1 MDIVT
6 LTTAL
11 VALLAPLLPFLIK
24 AGEKSVEEIGKKVG
38 ESAWN
43 FAKKIWSRLTPKINA
58 SPTAKE
64 AVNDLV
70 KHPKDGDYFV
80 AFKVQI
86 RKILESDPS
95 LAKDLYSQINNINN
109 TARDI
114 NIKIGNIHVNGN
126 VSGGNFA
133 SGNGN
138 VFQNGTNNYN
148 YTVNAGKV
156 DRIVFGKDNRIAEMR
171 EIELSFLQPNG
182 TFPTHSWVDKVNTV
196 GIMLGQNSKTV
207 NEKWE
212 PAGINFS
219 ILRSLL
225 MKEINRWTL
234 QGWEVVETDLDRLF
248 ISEYNSSETTGSA
261 LGRIL
266 PLPTGLAWNHWRIY
280 HGARFHIRR
289 FVD

>member
-6 LTTAL
+6 LTQAL
-11 VALLAPLLPFLIK
+11 VALIAPLLPFLIK
-24 AGEKSVEEIGKKVG
+24 AGEKSVEEIGKKIG

-43 FAKKIWSRLTPKINA
+43 LAKRIWSRLAPKINA
-58 SPTAKE
+58 SPAAKE

-70 KHPKDGDYFV
+70 KNPKDGDYLATFR
-80 AFKVQI
+80 VQI
-86 RKILESDPS
+86 RKILESDPV
-95 LAKDLYSQINNINN
+95 LAKELHSQINNINN
-109 TARDI
+109 AARDVNI
-114 NIKIGNIHVNGN
+114 NIGNININGN
-126 VSGGNFA
+126 VSGGNFV
-133 SGNGN
+133 GGTGN

-171 EIELSFLQPNG
+171 EIELSFLQSDG
-182 TFPTHSWVDKVNTV
+182 TFPRHSWTDKVSTV
-196 GIMLGQNSKTV
+196 GIMLGQNSKTA

-234 QGWEVVETDLDRLF
+234 QGWEIVETDLDRLF

-261 LGRIL
+261 LGSLLRI
-266 PLPTGLAWNHWRIY
+266 PTGLAWNHWRIY
-280 HGARFHIRR
+280 YGARFHIRR

>member
-1 MDIVT
+1 MDIVI
-6 LTTAL
+6 LTQAL

-24 AGEKSVEEIGKKVG
+24 AGEKAVEEVGKKIG

-43 FAKKIWSRLTPKINA
+43 LAKRIWLRLMPKINA
-58 SPTAKE
+58 SPAAKE

-70 KHPKDGDYFV
+70 KNPKDADYLA
-80 AFKVQI
+80 AFRVQV
-86 RKILESDPS
+86 RKILESDPL
-95 LAKDLYSQINNINN
+95 LAKELNSQINNINN
-109 TARDI
+109 AARDI
-114 NIKIGNIHVNGN
+114 NIGNININGN
-126 VSGGNFA
+126 VSGGNFVGGT
-133 SGNGN
+133 GNF
-138 VFQNGTNNYN
+138 FQNGTNNYN

-171 EIELSFLQPNG
+171 EIELSFLQSDG
-182 TFPTHSWVDKVNTV
+182 TFPRHSWVDKVSTV
-196 GIMLGQNSKTV
+196 GIMLGQNSKTA

-212 PAGINFS
+212 PAGISFS
-219 ILRSLL
+219 VLRSLL

-234 QGWEVVETDLDRLF
+234 QGWELVENDLDKLF

-266 PLPTGLAWNHWRIY
+266 PVPTGLAWNHWRIY
-280 HGARFHIRR
+280 YGARFHIRR